1 MSLME
6 VMELLAK
13 IATILGIPLAIIL
26 FVNEKSK
33 ERREREYGTYDA
45 LDDKYIDYLRLCME
59 NPELDLY
66 DIPLEKKIAL
76 SPEQKIRQYAMF
88 EILVSL
94 LERAFL
100 MYQDQSSTIKKTQWS
115 GWNEYVHDYARRETF
130 RNLWQ
135 TQGVE
140 YDSDFIQYVN
150 AIFEKVQSETIAS
163 SDTVQPVQ

>member
-1 MSLME
+1 
-6 VMELLAK
+6 
-13 IATILGIPLAIIL
+13 
-26 FVNEKSK
+26 
-33 ERREREYGTYDA
+33 
-45 LDDKYIDYLRLCME
+45 
-59 NPELDLY
+59 
-66 DIPLEKKIAL
+66 
-76 SPEQKIRQYAMF
+76 
-88 EILVSL
+88 
-94 LERAFL
+94 

-115 GWNEYVHDYARRETF
+115 GWDEYIHDYARRETF